1 MGHLITVATCSL
13 NQWALDWEGNAA
25 RIVESI
31 QKAKAAGARLRV
43 GPELEI
49 CGYGCLDHLLEQDL
63 YLHCFEMLRRI
74 LLDETCHGIL
84 LDIGMPVQHRNQRFN
99 CRILCL
105 DGKILMIRPKMW
117 LANDG
122 NYREMRHFTPW
133 MHPRQTEQYHLP
145 ASCRKSRAR
154 RTSSLA
160 MPWCRRL
167 IRASA
172 RRPAYVAEDCG
183 GPVVPVLIQE
193 QEELFTPNAP
203 HIAMSLDGVEIITN
217 SSGSHFTL
225 QKLDTRLKLIMEAT
239 RKCGGIY
246 LYANQQGCDGD
257 RLYYD
262 GSAMILV
269 NGDVV
274 AQGSQFSLNDVEV
287 VTATVDLEEVRA
299 YRSAISR
306 GLQAARSDAKYE
318 RIQTS
323 FELSSEDE
331 DADVMIAPS
340 PPIKPKFYSV
350 EEEIALCAGCYLW
363 DYLRRSGTA
372 GYLVPLSGGIDSCAT
387 ATIVFSMCRIVMKAV
402 EEGNPQVIEDV
413 KRLAKYDGEG
423 VLPKTP
429 QALCNQIFSTIYMGM
444 KTQSSAETRQRAKDL
459 AEAIGSYHINLDI
472 DDVYNAQ
479 KSLAVSALNFEP
491 RFKVEGGTQQENLTL
506 QCIQARIRM
515 VTAYEFGQLLPTA
528 RGRPGGGGLLVLGS
542 ANVGESL
549 RGYFTKYDCSS
560 ADINPIGSIDKADLK
575 RFIAWA
581 EKDFNIPCLHDF
593 LTAVPT
599 AELEPISETYVQ
611 SDEVDMGMTYQELT
625 IMGRLRKVNK
635 LGPFGM
641 FQRLVHDWSAD
652 RKRGPEDDAPAYE
665 PSQTAEKVKKFFHF
679 YAINSESLDRQPE
692 LPRRSNWETGH
703 KMTTLTPALHCNDYS
718 PDDNRFDL
726 RPFLYP
732 PFWKSWSFKK
742 IDAELAKI
750 EKRRAKTT
758 A

>member
-1 MGHLITVATCSL
+1 M
-13 NQWALDWEGNAA
+13 
-25 RIVESI
+25 
-31 QKAKAAGARLRV
+31 
-43 GPELEI
+43 
-49 CGYGCLDHLLEQDL
+49 
-63 YLHCFEMLRRI
+63 LHRI
-74 LLDETCHGIL
+74 LLDKSCYGIL

-99 CRILCL
+99 CRVLCL

-133 MHPRQTEQYHLP
+133 MHPRQTEQFHLP
-145 ASCRKSRAR
+145 RMLQEVQGTTHVVFGDAVVSTPDTCFG
-154 RTSSLA
+154 
-160 MPWCRRL
+160 
-167 IRASA
+167 
-172 RRPAYVAEDCG
+172 AETC
-183 GPVVPVLIQE
+183 
-193 QEELFTPNAP
+193 EELFTPNAP

-225 QKLDTRLKLIMEAT
+225 QKLDTRLQLIMEAT

-287 VTATVDLEEVRA
+287 ITATIDLEEVRA
-299 YRSAISR
+299 YRSSISR
-306 GLQAARSDAKYE
+306 GLQAATSDAKYQ

-323 FELSSEDE
+323 FELSTENEDT
-331 DADVMIAPS
+331 DVEIRPTL
-340 PPIKPKFYSV
+340 PIKPRIHSV

-387 ATIVFSMCRIVMKAV
+387 AVIVYSMCRIVIQAL
-402 EEGNPQVIEDV
+402 EDGNEQVIEDV
-413 KRLAKYDGEG
+413 KRIARYDGED

-429 QALCNQIFSTIYMGM
+429 QALCNQIFTTIYMGM
-444 KTQSSAETRQRAKDL
+444 KTQSSKETRQRARDL
-459 AEAIGSYHINLDI
+459 GEAIGSYHINLDI
-472 DDVYNAQ
+472 DEVYQAQ
-479 KSLAVSALNFEP
+479 KNLVINAINFEP
-491 RFKVEGGTQQENLTL
+491 KFKVEGGTQQENLTL

-515 VTAYEFGQLLPTA
+515 VTAYEFGQILPTA
-528 RGRPGGGGLLVLGS
+528 RNRPGGGSLLVLGS

-549 RGYFTKYDCSS
+549 RGYLTKYDCSS

-581 EKDFNIPCLHDF
+581 EVNFDLPCLHDF

-599 AELEPISETYVQ
+599 AELEPITETYVQ
-611 SDEVDMGMTYQELT
+611 SDEADMGMTYQELT
-625 IMGRLRKVNK
+625 IFGRLRKVNK
-635 LGPFGM
+635 LGPYGM

-652 RKRGPEDDAPAYE
+652 RERSPEDDDPAYE
-665 PSQTAEKVKKFFHF
+665 PAQIAEKVKKFFHF
-679 YAINSESLDRQPE
+679 YAINSK
-692 LPRRSNWETGH
+692 LPYIQLFFVE
-703 KMTTLTPALHCNDYS
+703 
-718 PDDNRFDL
+718 
-726 RPFLYP
+726 
-732 PFWKSWSFKK
+732 
-742 IDAELAKI
+742 
-750 EKRRAKTT
+750 RAKSQPK
-758 A
+758 

>member
-1 MGHLITVATCSL
+1 MGHLVTVATCSL

-145 ASCRKSRAR
+145 R
-154 RTSSLA
+154 
-160 MPWCRRL
+160 
-167 IRASA
+167 I
-172 RRPAYVAEDCG
+172 
-183 GPVVPVLIQE
+183 IQE
-193 QEELFTPNAP
+193 IQGATHVVFGDAVVSTPDTCFGAETCEELFTPNAP

-225 QKLDTRLKLIMEAT
+225 QKLDTRLKLITEAT

-269 NGDVV
+269 NGEVV

-318 RIQTS
+318 RIQTP

-331 DADVMIAPS
+331 DADIMITPS

-372 GYLVPLSGGIDSCAT
+372 GYLVPLSGGIDSS
-387 ATIVFSMCRIVMKAV
+387 IVFSMCRIVMKAI
-402 EEGNPQVIEDV
+402 EEGNAQVIEDV

-429 QALCNQIFSTIYMGM
+429 QALCNQVFSTIYMGM

-542 ANVGESL
+542 ANVGEV
-549 RGYFTKYDCSS
+549 S

-635 LGPFGM
+635 LGPYGM
-641 FQRLVHDWSAD
+641 FQRLVHEWSAD

-665 PSQTAEKVKKFFHF
+665 PSQTADKVKKFFHF
-679 YAINSESLDRQPE
+679 YAINR
-692 LPRRSNWETGH
+692 H

-750 EKRRAKTT
+750 EKRRAKTN